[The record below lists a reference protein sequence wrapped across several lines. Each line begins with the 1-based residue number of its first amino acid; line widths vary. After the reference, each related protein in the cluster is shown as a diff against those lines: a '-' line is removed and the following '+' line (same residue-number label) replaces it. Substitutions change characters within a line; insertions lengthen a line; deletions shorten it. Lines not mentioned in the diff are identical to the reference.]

1 MIVLTCYVYLMNH
14 NSIPKITP
22 AVFKIIENFGDIIL
36 SLNTNNSENDFKVIS
51 VIKECLD
58 FITGQTDLYP
68 TRESVRFT
76 ILYSGFTK
84 TALPIVEFYIF
95 LSCILDH
102 NPNELKDEKN
112 IISLMKYLHKYDNAM
127 SLKRQLEF
135 FERLTEEE
143 AVNCS

>member
-1 MIVLTCYVYLMNH
+1 MIPNGV
-14 NSIPKITP
+14 SKISP
-22 AVFKIIENFGDIIL
+22 AVFRTIENFGDIIL
-36 SLNTNNSENDFKVIS
+36 SLDTKNSENDFKVIS
-51 VIKECLD
+51 LVKDCLD
-58 FITGQTDLYP
+58 FITGHTELYP

-112 IISLMKYLHKYDNAM
+112 IISLMKYLHKYDNTM

-135 FERLTEEE
+135 FERLSEEE
-143 AVNCS
+143 TVNCS

>member
-1 MIVLTCYVYLMNH
+1 MNS
-14 NSIPKITP
+14 NGISKISP
-22 AVFKIIENFGDIIL
+22 AVFKIIDNFGDIIL
-36 SLNTNNSENDFKVIS
+36 SLNTKNSENDFKVIS

-68 TRESVRFT
+68 TMESVRFT
-76 ILYSGFTK
+76 ILYSGITK

-95 LSCILDH
+95 LSCIL
-102 NPNELKDEKN
+102 NNEPDEIKNEKN
-112 IISLMKYLHKYDNAM
+112 IITLMKYLHNYDCSM

-135 FERLTEEE
+135 FERLDEEE

>member
-1 MIVLTCYVYLMNH
+1 MKPNGI
-14 NSIPKITP
+14 SKISP
-22 AVFKIIENFGDIIL
+22 AVFRTIENFGDIIL

-68 TRESVRFT
+68 TMESVKFT

-95 LSCILDH
+95 LSCILNND
-102 NPNELKDEKN
+102 PNGLKNEAN
-112 IISLMKYLHKYDNAM
+112 IITLMKYLHKYDNAM

-143 AVNCS
+143 TVECS

>member
-1 MIVLTCYVYLMNH
+1 MNP
-14 NSIPKITP
+14 NGISKISP
-22 AVFKIIENFGDIIL
+22 AVFRTIENFGDIIL

-68 TRESVRFT
+68 TVESVKFT

-95 LSCILDH
+95 LSCILNND
-102 NPNELKDEKN
+102 PNGLKNESN
-112 IISLMKYLHKYDNAM
+112 IITLMKYLHKYDNAM

-143 AVNCS
+143 TVECS